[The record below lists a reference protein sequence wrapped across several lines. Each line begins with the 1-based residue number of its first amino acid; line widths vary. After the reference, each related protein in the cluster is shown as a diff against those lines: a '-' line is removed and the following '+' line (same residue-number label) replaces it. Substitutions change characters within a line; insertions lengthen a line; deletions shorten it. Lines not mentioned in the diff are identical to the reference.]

1 MDPAASKG
9 FKKDGDWEFSLD
21 TAFPFDAKVM
31 LKFFK
36 VAEVAG
42 QDDAQTTKYLNTK
55 IVKAEVTLN
64 QEDLHSKA
72 SLVAAIERD
81 CDTKSVAAEESI
93 QHPKVDLSIKRN
105 DSAEIFSVTKMR
117 FVVKRIDRLKDRSDI
132 ILVEVKE
139 QILSFQPNRP
149 TIKVLINSVPQGSQT
164 KGRTLTESVVK
175 NINTALK
182 VFKDSRYD
190 KETKRIVCGKCSFG
204 VKIRDSGAE
213 KSIVKYFE
221 DNHFKICGNK
231 EVKRKANQ
239 DKKDCL
245 EEKRRKVVDKMDKYW
260 NTLRSKTVEDQDLTN
275 KDEGED
281 MFEDPDLI
289 VCEDEVD
296 MCSPPGPSKG

>member
-1 MDPAASKG
+1 
-9 FKKDGDWEFSLD
+9 
-21 TAFPFDAKVM
+21 M

-42 QDDAQTTKYLNTK
+42 QDSAQTTKYLNTK

-93 QHPKVDLSIKRN
+93 QHPKVELSIKRN

-149 TIKVLINSVPQGSQT
+149 TIKVLINSVPQECQA

-190 KETKRIVCGKCSFG
+190 KETKRIVCGKCSVG

-231 EVKRKANQ
+231 EQKRMANQ
-239 DKKDCL
+239 DKEDCL